1 MHRKTGLCPG
11 QRHVVPVVAAVAG
24 LATLAASG
32 AARALVINASYDTS
46 VSGAPAGFTTALQ
59 TALNFFDST
68 FTDPITVNIRV
79 GWGEVGGNAIAPGA
93 LGESETYLAGYY
105 SYNTVRNGM
114 IRDARSSSDQSA
126 VASLPAI
133 DPTGGRGELMSTAEA
148 KALSLLKYNGTDGF
162 VGFDRTASWTFDPS
176 NRSVPGKFDF
186 VGVAEH
192 EISEVLGRMADLGA
206 IGGALDPLDLL
217 RYSAPNTRAL
227 SPGDN
232 QYFSIDGGTTN
243 LNTFNGIGGGD
254 TGDWAGYTIDAFNA
268 AALEGTMLPISAA
281 DVTVMDVLGYNLSG
295 NGTSLAAASAP
306 TGIRAGSQVADV
318 PEPSTLALLGTALF
332 GLAALRRRPPRVSI
346 RGGQANRHRFCYS
359 PTGPCVAPRRP
370 VFSCEVLR
378 L

>member
-1 MHRKTGLCPG
+1 
-11 QRHVVPVVAAVAG
+11 
-24 LATLAASG
+24 
-32 AARALVINASYDTS
+32 
-46 VSGAPAGFTTALQ
+46 
-59 TALNFFDST
+59 
-68 FTDPITVNIRV
+68 
-79 GWGEVGGNAIAPGA
+79 
-93 LGESETYLAGYY
+93 
-105 SYNTVRNGM
+105 
-114 IRDARSSSDQSA
+114 
-126 VASLPAI
+126 
-133 DPTGGRGELMSTAEA
+133 MSTAQA
-148 KALSLLKYNGTDGF
+148 KALSLLNHNATDGF
-162 VGFDRTASWTFDPS
+162 VGFDKTASWTFDPS
-176 NRSVPGKFDF
+176 NRAVPGKFDF

-268 AALEGTMLPISAA
+268 AALAGAMLPISAA
-281 DVTVMDVLGYNLSG
+281 DITVMDVLGYNLSG

-332 GLAALRRRPPRVSI
+332 GLAALRRR
-346 RGGQANRHRFCYS
+346 
-359 PTGPCVAPRRP
+359 RR
-370 VFSCEVLR
+370 EYR
-378 L
+378 